1 MKYLTN
7 ILNKKEFLIIAIF
20 VLISAFLHLRQ
31 IGFPCMNSDE
41 ASFAYN
47 AFSIS
52 ETGRDEYGSFM
63 PSRFLAF
70 GENKLPVTIYS
81 IVPFVA
87 LFGLNDIAVRLPFI
101 LIGILS
107 PLLFY
112 ILSKKLFGNT
122 NIALIA
128 SFLASISP
136 WIQIL
141 SRHIHEDTIML
152 VITIGI
158 LIFLA
163 RLYDQFKMQTVLFL
177 ALITGIGLFTYH
189 IGKFLALF
197 VLGWVIFLGIR
208 NKVSI
213 KKISTYVL
221 ILIIPM
227 LLFLITELIHP
238 STRVG
243 NLLFTSNPGFTLQ
256 IEELR
261 KEHDSRAIHNKLTQS
276 ISVITNQYLS
286 YFSPEF
292 LVTEGD
298 LNRRFGEKGISPITP
313 VEYLFVGI
321 GLYFLFKRK
330 EKYRFLILSLLLT
343 APLTATLSWQTQSL
357 TRSYLMI
364 IPLILI
370 ASYGLFHSITAVKH
384 KYRLFY
390 FLLLI
395 CVLSYFSFLT
405 WDYYFNHYTKH
416 LDATTAW
423 QCGYKEMSEI
433 VQREYNDYEQI
444 VISKKLGQPYIFMLY
459 NLNYSPKKYQSQAQL
474 SDLDEY
480 GFGQVEKF
488 DKFQFSFTSPTPNR
502 KKTLYVGLPEDF
514 NGTNITSADVDRV
527 KINDTDVFWLYP
539 KSTK

>member
-1 MKYLTN
+1 MKYLKS
-7 ILNKKEFLIIAIF
+7 ILNNKELVIVAIF

-31 IGFPCMNSDE
+31 IGFPCINSDE

-52 ETGRDEYGSFM
+52 ETARDEYGSFM

-81 IVPFVA
+81 IVPFIT

-107 PLLFY
+107 PILFY

-141 SRHIHEDTIML
+141 ARHIHEDTIML
-152 VITIGI
+152 VITISIII
-158 LIFLA
+158 LLA
-163 RLYDQFKMQTVLFL
+163 KLYDQFKIQTVLFL
-177 ALITGIGLFTYH
+177 AVLTGIGLFTYH

-197 VLGWVIFLGIR
+197 VLFWIIFLGIR
-208 NKVSI
+208 NTVSI
-213 KKISTYVL
+213 KKISTYAL
-221 ILIIPM
+221 ILAIPI
-227 LLFLITELIHP
+227 LLFMVTELMHP

-243 NLLFTSNPGFTLQ
+243 NLLFTSDQGFTLQ
-256 IEELR
+256 IEQLR
-261 KEHDSRAIHNKLTQS
+261 KEHNSRAIHNKLTQS
-276 ISVITNQYLS
+276 VSLITNQYLS

-298 LNRRFGEKGISPITP
+298 QNWRFGVKGISPITP

-321 GLYFLFKRK
+321 GIYFLFKRK
-330 EKYRFLILSLLLT
+330 EPYRVLILSLLLT

-370 ASYGLFHSITAVKH
+370 ASYGLFHSIGTLKH
-384 KYRLFY
+384 KYRLIY
-390 FLLLI
+390 FLLII
-395 CVLSYFSFLT
+395 CALSYFAFIS

-416 LDATTAW
+416 PDAATAW

-433 VQREYNDYEQI
+433 VQSKYDDYERI
-444 VISKKLGQPYIFMLY
+444 IISKKLGQPYIFMLY
-459 NLNYSPKKYQSQAQL
+459 NLDYSPNKYQKQAQL
-474 SDLDEY
+474 TELDEY
-480 GFGQVEKF
+480 GFGQIDQF
-488 DKFQFSFTSPTPNR
+488 DKYQFSFTSPAPNR
-502 KKTLYVGLPEDF
+502 EKTLYVGLPEDF
-514 NGTNITSADVDRV
+514 NGTSISSTDVDRV
-527 KINDTDVFWLYP
+527 QVNNKDVFWIYP